1 MDHMPH
7 LWKSDVADADV
18 SKRTQ
23 RTIKLTEKGL
33 QYRLEQLREKR
44 GKLHGKLLNKFSVT
58 DEMTDLCVNANAVRE
73 EVHQFNDTIKFLM
86 SAHEEYQSL

>member
-1 MDHMPH
+1 MHHMPH
-7 LWKSDVADADV
+7 LWKSDVVDADA

-23 RTIKLTEKGL
+23 TMKLTEKGL
-33 QYRLEQLREKR
+33 QYRLQQLRERR
-44 GKLHGKLLNKFSVT
+44 GKLPGKLLNKFSVT
-58 DEMTDLCVNANAVRE
+58 DEMTNLCVNANAVRE

>member
-7 LWKSDVADADV
+7 LWKSDVVDADV

-23 RTIKLTEKGL
+23 TMKLTEKGL
-33 QYRLEQLREKR
+33 QYRLQQLREKR

-58 DEMTDLCVNANAVRE
+58 DEMTNLCVNANAVRE